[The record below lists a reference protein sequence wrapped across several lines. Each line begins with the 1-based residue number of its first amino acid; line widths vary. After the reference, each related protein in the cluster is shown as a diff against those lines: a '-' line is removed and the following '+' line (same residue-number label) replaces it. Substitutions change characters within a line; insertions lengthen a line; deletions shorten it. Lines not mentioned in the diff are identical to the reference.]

1 MKRDYVG
8 QTGKNWKSSK
18 YLIGL
23 WPASTE
29 YANKI
34 VCRMHNT
41 VWNSH
46 SYPWHFNAKT
56 EENVLCKGGD
66 GEFDTMG
73 SKNLSNLEH
82 RVMVTLD
89 QNFVLA
95 QEFSLVES
103 FGAFFAEVVYF
114 VESCIMM
121 KW

>member
-1 MKRDYVG
+1 
-8 QTGKNWKSSK
+8 
-18 YLIGL
+18 
-23 WPASTE
+23 
-29 YANKI
+29 
-34 VCRMHNT
+34 
-41 VWNSH
+41 
-46 SYPWHFNAKT
+46 
-56 EENVLCKGGD
+56 
-66 GEFDTMG
+66 MG